1 MWMELTVRELNLSKI
16 RLVPVKRWIN
26 LDQITSV
33 LPLIENSTTFGVIFK
48 MSDSSH
54 WATEIKTE
62 IDALLDWIMQLH

>member
-54 WATEIKTE
+54 WAAEIKTE
-62 IDALLDWIMQLH
+62 IDALLDWIKRLH